1 MNIMPAAVVVRQA
14 GAGDLEALSGLLQV
28 LFALERDFVFDDA
41 KARRGLSLLLDRED
55 ALLLAAEADREV
67 VGMCSVQT
75 LISTAEG
82 GPVGLVED
90 LVVAEARRG
99 RGIGRMLLS
108 EAENWAASRG
118 LSRLQ
123 LLTDSGNRPTL
134 DFYDRLGWSG
144 THLVVRRKMVFREGG
159 T

>member
-1 MNIMPAAVVVRQA
+1 MVIRRAAAADV
-14 GAGDLEALSGLLQV
+14 DALCGLLRI
-28 LFALERDFVFDDA
+28 LFSLERDFAFDA
-41 KARRGLSLLLDRED
+41 VKARRSLSLLLERED
-55 ALLLAAEADREV
+55 ALLLAAEAEGQV
-67 VGMCSVQT
+67 AGMCSVQT

-90 LVVAEARRG
+90 LVVTEAWRG
-99 RGIGRMLLS
+99 RGIGRMLLG
-108 EAENWAASRG
+108 EVERWAVSRG
-118 LSRLQ
+118 LTRLQ

-159 T
+159 A